1 MVVSKILMSES
12 QFQNFN
18 HLKIHSQYSICE
30 GAVKID
36 DLKDFSKFNKIKS
49 LGLCD
54 TTNLCGALEFAEK
67 ISKVGSQPIIGTQIN
82 FKYGDTTGML
92 PLFALDE
99 EGYKRII
106 KLSSFSFLDNDELS
120 EPHLNFD
127 ELLEDTHGVAIFS
140 GTVFGLFGQLFDK
153 GKFSEILDLYTKLKT
168 SFNDRFYLEIQRHND
183 QNEIGFE
190 KFNLN
195 KSLELEIPIIATN
208 EIFYLNKEGK
218 VAGFKQWKAI
228 DSVNFGRAVGGK
240 YFGKKPGEYTGRP
253 FQFSNR
259 NETEMLETMVGHY
272 NKMDIKA
279 VSSYFA
285 DQVTINGYD
294 GKQVKLSNKEL
305 AGLFD
310 TYKSVTWTPYSIV
323 PIKIANTDAA
333 SGVMMFSNERRVL
346 KSGRIWEKELME
358 TFYFDLDGKISS
370 VTQFAR

>member
-36 DLKDFSKFNKIKS
+36 DLKDFSKLNKIKS

-82 FKYGDTTGML
+82 FKYGDTTGLL

-153 GKFSEILDLYTKLKT
+153 GKFKEILDLY
-168 SFNDRFYLEIQRHND
+168 
-183 QNEIGFE
+183 
-190 KFNLN
+190 
-195 KSLELEIPIIATN
+195 
-208 EIFYLNKEGK
+208 NKEGI
-218 VAGFKQWKAI
+218 VVEPAGAISLAALAQYKDELKGKRVGTLICGGNNDITRTPEIKERALLHAKLKHYFIVRFPQRAGALTEFVNEILGTNDDITFFEYSQKNNRVNAPAVVGIELRSEADFSPLIERMKAKGFYG
-228 DSVNFGRAVGGK
+228 DYLNE
-240 YFGKKPGEYTGRP
+240 KPDL
-253 FQFSNR
+253 FQY
-259 NETEMLETMVGHY
+259 LV
-272 NKMDIKA
+272 
-279 VSSYFA
+279 
-285 DQVTINGYD
+285 
-294 GKQVKLSNKEL
+294 
-305 AGLFD
+305 
-310 TYKSVTWTPYSIV
+310 
-323 PIKIANTDAA
+323 
-333 SGVMMFSNERRVL
+333 
-346 KSGRIWEKELME
+346 
-358 TFYFDLDGKISS
+358 
-370 VTQFAR
+370 